1 MIDDLLE
8 VAEDLLAEQEAD
20 GSLDAL
26 VEMDGL
32 DTPGQLTEDEL
43 DGIAAAVARS
53 TAQVQDAADLGSVAA
68 YIQTFDHD
76 PEALLG
82 ATNNIKGI
90 HGELEVC
97 QRLNELDDGLT
108 YRLADSINEPDVD
121 IYGTDRTGEVVRRVQ
136 VKVTEDPGYV
146 RQCLSDLPADV
157 ELISGTE
164 MSALFGDAVLDVGLD
179 AGEIG
184 QDARMAIE
192 RLASSDP
199 LLDRLYG
206 HGAFNEYVAQRGLRF

>member
-8 VAEDLLAEQEAD
+8 VIEDLLADQEAD

-32 DTPGQLTEDEL
+32 DTPGQLTEAEL
-43 DGIAAAVARS
+43 DGIAVAVARS

-76 PEALLG
+76 PDALLG
-82 ATNNIKGI
+82 ALNNIKGI
-90 HGELEVC
+90 HGEMEVC
-97 QRLNELDDGLT
+97 QRLNELDDGLA

-121 IYGTDRTGEVVRRVQ
+121 IYGTDPTGEVVRRIQ

-146 RQCLSDLPADV
+146 RQCLSELPVDV
-157 ELISGTE
+157 EIVSGAE

-179 AGEIG
+179 AEEIG

-192 RLASSDP
+192 RLASPDP
-199 LLDRLYG
+199 LLDQLAGYS
-206 HGAFNEYVAQRGLRF
+206 AFNEYVAQRGLRF